1 MQKHLLL
8 VFFSLLVLICYSQP
22 GTEVYLMD
30 LTEVS
35 GLNVNNPRNISQN
48 PGYDNQP
55 SFTNDGYLLY
65 TSFREGNMDIVK
77 YSMETGE
84 KTYWTSTKS
93 GEYSPIQMPSG
104 ESFSTIT
111 LEENGRQLLWAY
123 SLSQRGEGEI
133 LIPYLKIGYHV
144 WRNEN
149 ELFAFVL
156 GPHPTLQW
164 IDLDQTRAE
173 VITDDI
179 GRSLHIIPGTSSLSY
194 IKKLEESW
202 MVRQYLP
209 EQDSTIDLTVAQ
221 PESEDMCWYDE
232 DTFLMGKGSALYSWN
247 REEGWQMISDLSK
260 WNLSG
265 ITRMAVSPDQKWL
278 AIVVDEPAD

>member
-1 MQKHLLL
+1 MITNHRL
-8 VFFSLLVLICYSQP
+8 P
-22 GTEVYLMD
+22 MTGTCFTLPFVKGIWTLSSTVWRQEKKP
-30 LTEVS
+30 TGRPPNQVS
-35 GLNVNNPRNISQN
+35 
-48 PGYDNQP
+48 
-55 SFTNDGYLLY
+55 TH
-65 TSFREGNMDIVK
+65 
-77 YSMETGE
+77 
-84 KTYWTSTKS
+84 
-93 GEYSPIQMPSG
+93 PIQMPSG

-209 EQDSTIDLTVAQ
+209 EQDSTIDLTSVAQ